1 MCRQTSPPYLNG
13 AGINYDGFGDLVI
26 GEAGVQATVTRNST
40 LSAMTTSFQVSG
52 DGADTDVTAGGFAR
66 SFIITPVYSDFA
78 KSKVVG
84 NMGVSIPWETY
95 FANVLPEDVGSID
108 VVVKDACGSAFTF
121 RLFGMDTEYVG
132 EGDLHDRGFDDRGK
146 NESLTSGDGFS
157 VVDRCDY
164 TIGVYPTRQMRD
176 GYETNEP
183 AQYAVAV
190 SMIFIFTALV
200 FLVYDWAVQ
209 LRQNKVLKTATRTQ
223 AIVSSLF
230 PKNVQERIFKDAE
243 DEVKLTERARP
254 AGRLRG
260 NRTKDQLRNF
270 LADGTSQEE
279 TAPQNMS
286 LKSKP
291 IADLFPEA
299 TVIFAE

>member
-1 MCRQTSPPYLNG
+1 MDRQTSPVYLNG
-13 AGINYDGFGDLVI
+13 AGVNYDAFRDSI
-26 GEAGVQATVTRNST
+26 IREAGVQAIVDQKPFM
-40 LSAMTTSFQVSG
+40 SAMTTSFQVPT
-52 DGADTDVTAGGFAR
+52 DGADTDVTDVGFAR
-66 SFIITPVYSDFA
+66 TFIVTPVFSDFVQ
-78 KSKVVG
+78 SKVVG
-84 NMGVSIPWETY
+84 SMGVSIPWETY
-95 FANVLPEDVGSID
+95 FIDILPEDVGSID
-108 VVVKDACGSAFTF
+108 VVVNDACGSAFTF
-121 RLFGMDTEYVG
+121 RLLGKDAELVG
-132 EGDLHDRGFDDRGK
+132 EGDLHDRGFNDRGK
-146 NESLTSGDGFS
+146 NETLSSGDAFG
-157 VVDRCDY
+157 VVGSCDY
-164 TIGVYPTRQMRD
+164 TLGIYPTSQMKD
-176 GYETNEP
+176 GYVSDQP
-183 AQYAVAV
+183 VKYAVAV

-243 DEVKLTERARP
+243 DEVKLIERARP
-254 AGRLRG
+254 AGRRG

-279 TAPQNMS
+279 SAPQNTS